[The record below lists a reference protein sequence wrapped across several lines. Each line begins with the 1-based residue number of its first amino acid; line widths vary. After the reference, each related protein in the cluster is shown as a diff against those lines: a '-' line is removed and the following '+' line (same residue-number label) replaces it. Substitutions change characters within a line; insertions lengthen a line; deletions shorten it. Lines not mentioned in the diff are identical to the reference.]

1 MHRSPGSAH
10 VHKSRRLMRALGVH
24 EDVIVLSSRMWR
36 TSATLVRRG
45 EEAFLIDSPVFPDE
59 LELLPALAEQAR
71 FPVCGLLATHGDWD
85 HLLGRL
91 AFPGTA
97 LGVAETTA
105 ARLRAHPGAA
115 QRELR
120 DFDERHYL
128 ERPAPLALGSVDAL
142 PVPGRCEIG
151 DAELELHAADG
162 HTVDGMAVW
171 IGWAGVLV
179 CGDYLSPVEIPTV
192 AALDRRLPRDAR
204 APRAARRRGDARRA
218 RPRRPDRRGERRA
231 RARRGPRVP
240 GGAARRARRSCRRG
254 GATRS
259 SGGCTRRT
267 WRGSRGR
274 SRAVASGRPADRR
287 PRSGDCAW
295 SRAVSQ
301 GCSQ

>member
-1 MHRSPGSAH
+1 
-10 VHKSRRLMRALGVH
+10 MRALGVH
-24 EDVIVLSSRMWR
+24 EDVIVLSSRVWR

-45 EEAFLIDSPVFPDE
+45 DEAFLIDSPVFPDE
-59 LELLPALAEQAR
+59 LELLPALVEQAR

-128 ERPAPLALGSVDAL
+128 ERAAPLALGSVDAL
-142 PVPGRCEIG
+142 PVPGHCEIG
-151 DAELELHAADG
+151 DAELELHTADG

-192 AALDRRLPRDAR
+192 ERSIDAYLATLARLEPLVAGATHVVPGHGGPIDSPSAARVLAEDRAYLEALRGGDAKLPAGRRDGEQRRLHVANVAVLEG
-204 APRAARRRGDARRA
+204 AP
-218 RPRRPDRRGERRA
+218 
-231 RARRGPRVP
+231 
-240 GGAARRARRSCRRG
+240 
-254 GATRS
+254 
-259 SGGCTRRT
+259 
-267 WRGSRGR
+267 
-274 SRAVASGRPADRR
+274 PA
-287 PRSGDCAW
+287 
-295 SRAVSQ
+295 
-301 GCSQ
+301 